1 MPRKNALHLQLVL
14 ASQRRNLNAT
24 PRACFKFPSVITA
37 LQRLPIKTPIGE
49 RNPTVRTRIAHRKRC
64 TLGCAP
70 QNQRHF
76 QQHRLCQPIPGNFR
90 ASQSRIPEIPKK
102 SGVAFGNH
110 FPRFSRAS
118 LYQGLHRFAHRY
130 GIVVHSVAPEQPTSA
145 TISQQLRRVWRILAS
160 AERIQL
166 HVSDFGVTLVAESND
181 VRYLLLADPA
191 SLALVA
197 SPLFLLLLTIHY
209 SLFSRI
215 AMAVMTLS
223 DKLDQLGTR
232 YDELTQQLS
241 TAEVASDSAR
251 FQKIAKQHAELE
263 EIVAKHREFK
273 QLEKDLA
280 GAHQMVLEN
289 EDAEMKQ
296 MALDEEKQLVARREI
311 VERELK
317 LLLLPKDPNDEKSVI
332 VEIRAG
338 TGGDEAAL
346 FAGELFR
353 MYARYAETL
362 GWKVEVLESSPSSLG
377 GMKEIVA
384 AIQGH
389 KVYSKLKYE
398 SGVHRVQ
405 RVPATETQGRIH
417 TSAATV
423 AVLPEADEIDIKI
436 EAKDLR
442 IDTFCSSGP
451 GGQSVNTTYSAVRI
465 THIPSGLVVSQQD
478 EKSQIKNRAK
488 AMRVLRT
495 RLYEMEL
502 EKQQAAIGAERRGQ
516 IGTGDRSE
524 KIRTYNFP
532 QNRVTDHRIGLT
544 LHQLTD
550 VMEGKLGALVDGL
563 VSHYE
568 AERLEQELGAA

>member
-1 MPRKNALHLQLVL
+1 
-14 ASQRRNLNAT
+14 
-24 PRACFKFPSVITA
+24 
-37 LQRLPIKTPIGE
+37 
-49 RNPTVRTRIAHRKRC
+49 
-64 TLGCAP
+64 
-70 QNQRHF
+70 
-76 QQHRLCQPIPGNFR
+76 
-90 ASQSRIPEIPKK
+90 
-102 SGVAFGNH
+102 
-110 FPRFSRAS
+110 
-118 LYQGLHRFAHRY
+118 
-130 GIVVHSVAPEQPTSA
+130 
-145 TISQQLRRVWRILAS
+145 VWRILAS